1 MSKHTEAIILRF
13 FMLILNGYLPS
24 AREIVFADLSSE
36 CAHLEVKLEEAQ
48 ASHNPEDL
56 CTVSKVLSLL
66 RDDTKFELSYTK
78 LCWCLVVEHISYYR
92 S

>member
-1 MSKHTEAIILRF
+1 MSKHAEAIILRF

-36 CAHLEVKLEEAQ
+36 CAHLELKLEEGQ

-56 CTVSKVLSLL
+56 
-66 RDDTKFELSYTK
+66 
-78 LCWCLVVEHISYYR
+78 
-92 S
+92 